1 MPGNDVSLRSM
12 QQYIQQLEAQLKM
25 KSDQVEELNQY
36 VSNASAAVQTT
47 INSCRK
53 FCTSILE
60 GELASGRITAKEIE
74 SMSLNDLLSRAKE
87 VNSANQQ
94 KSRDLFIKFSE
105 KIEEKN
111 RMIEGLQAQVSQ
123 LMIQLSNS
131 DPNKVPEINDVENLS
146 QAPVFPLGS
155 SFSNRNG
162 DAINVQKQAL
172 TSATILGDGDESVVS
187 FSSKAATETNLSASG
202 ITNNDAFRK
211 NYHMIDLDKFMKD
224 INPTMWLVIQTIG
237 EQGINEQSE
246 IKSFI
251 LQKLVGNDSSIND
264 STINIAIA
272 NLMKMQIL
280 KRIKIVCGNRWFYI
294 FELDEMGVRAYI
306 GKFSKKPVMSEAQKL
321 IKEHDNIKHGYLI
334 KEASMIMKQKFDYE
348 SISTSRKYNYIK
360 LTNGKACIPDITCAK
375 SGVVD
380 YYEVE
385 CGNHNQDDFN
395 DKCNKYRMVTKTIH
409 FIVPQNEVLKTLQSQ
424 ISAWI
429 KSCGG
434 PQVLKK
440 GDMIV
445 KVTTMK
451 KLLENKWELVYDM
464 SSDEPIVASQQ

>member
-1 MPGNDVSLRSM
+1 MSDEISLRSM
-12 QQYIQQLEAQLKM
+12 QQYIQQLESQLKM
-25 KSDQVEELNQY
+25 KTEQVEELNNY
-36 VSNASAAVQTT
+36 VADASSAVQQT
-47 INSCRK
+47 INQCRK

-74 SMSLNDLLSRAKE
+74 SLSLTDLLSRAKS
-87 VNSANQQ
+87 VYNVNQQ
-94 KSRDLFIKFSE
+94 KSREIYTKFSE

-131 DPNKVPEINDVENLS
+131 DPSTIPEVNDVENLS
-146 QAPVFPLGS
+146 SAPVFPMGA
-155 SFSNRNG
+155 SFGNKDKGVNPSR
-162 DAINVQKQAL
+162 QAL
-172 TSATILGDGDESVVS
+172 TAAKILGDGDESVVS
-187 FSSKAATETNLSASG
+187 FSDKVVTETNLNSSG
-202 ITNNDAFRK
+202 VINNEAFKK

-224 INPTMWLVIQTIG
+224 ITPPMWLVVQTIG

-246 IKSFI
+246 IKSYI
-251 LQKLVGNDSSIND
+251 LQNLVGTDSSIND
-264 STINIAIA
+264 STINIAIT
-272 NLMKMQIL
+272 NLMRMQIL

-306 GKFSKKPVMSEAQKL
+306 GKYSKKPVLSEAQRL

-334 KEASMIMKQKFDYE
+334 KEASMIMKSKFDYE
-348 SISTSRKYNYIK
+348 SISTSRKVNYIR
-360 LTNGKACIPDITCAK
+360 LPNGKACIPDIMCAK
-375 SGVVD
+375 SGTVD

-385 CGNHNQDDFN
+385 CGNHNQEDFN

-424 ISAWI
+424 ISGWI

-434 PQVLKK
+434 HENLKK
-440 GDMIV
+440 GEMVV

-451 KLLENKWELVYDM
+451 KLLENKWELIYDM
-464 SSDEPIVASQQ
+464 NSEEPVSL

>member
-1 MPGNDVSLRSM
+1 MNEEISLRSM

-25 KSDQVEELNQY
+25 KTEQVEELNKY
-36 VSNASAAVQTT
+36 VSDASSAVQST
-47 INSCRK
+47 INQCRK

-60 GELASGRITAKEIE
+60 GELASGRISAKEIE
-74 SMSLNDLLSRAKE
+74 SLSLTDLLARAKT
-87 VNSANQQ
+87 VYNNNQQ
-94 KSRDLFIKFSE
+94 KSRELFIKFSE
-105 KIEEKN
+105 KMEEKN

-131 DPNKVPEINDVENLS
+131 DPNTIPEINDVENLS
-146 QAPVFPLGS
+146 KAPVYPLGDVFKDKLTDTEVNLS
-155 SFSNRNG
+155 
-162 DAINVQKQAL
+162 KQAL
-172 TSATILGDGDESVVS
+172 TAAKILGDGDESVVS
-187 FSSKAATETNLSASG
+187 FSDKVVTESNLNSSG
-202 ITNNDAFRK
+202 IINNEAFKR

-224 INPTMWLVIQTIG
+224 ITPVMWLVIQTIG
-237 EQGINEQSE
+237 DQGINEQSE

-251 LQKLVGNDSSIND
+251 LQNAVGKDSSIND
-264 STINIAIA
+264 STINIAIS
-272 NLMKMQIL
+272 NLMRMQIL

-306 GKFSKKPVMSEAQKL
+306 GKYSKKPVVSEAQKL

-334 KEASMIMKQKFDYE
+334 KEASMILKSKYDYE
-348 SISTSRKYNYIK
+348 SVSTSRKYNYIK
-360 LTNGKACIPDITCAK
+360 LPNGKACIPDVTCA
-375 SGVVD
+375 SNGQVD

-395 DKCNKYRMVTKTIH
+395 DKCNKYRMVSKTIH
-409 FIVPQNEVLKTLQSQ
+409 FIVPQNEVLKTIQGQ

-434 PQVLKK
+434 HQVLKR
-440 GDMIV
+440 GDMVV

-451 KLLENKWELVYDM
+451 KLLEKKWELVYDM
-464 SSDEPIVASQQ
+464 SSEEPISLNQQ

>member
-1 MPGNDVSLRSM
+1 MPDKEVSLRAM

-25 KSDQVEELNQY
+25 KSDQVEELNEY
-36 VSNASAAVQTT
+36 VSNASTAVQTT

-60 GELASGRITAKEIE
+60 GELSSGRITAKEIE
-74 SMSLNDLLSRAKE
+74 SMSLNDLLSQAKD
-87 VNSANQQ
+87 VYKNNQQ
-94 KSRDLFIKFSE
+94 KSRDLFVRFSD

-123 LMIQLSNS
+123 LMIQLNNA
-131 DPNKVPEINDVENLS
+131 DPQKVPEINDVENLS
-146 QAPVFPLGS
+146 KAPVYALGTDFKETELGNS
-155 SFSNRNG
+155 R
-162 DAINVQKQAL
+162 QAL
-172 TSATILGDGDESVVS
+172 TAAKILGDGDESVVS
-187 FSSKAATETNLSASG
+187 FANNAVTESNLNATG
-202 ITNNDAFRK
+202 IINNEAFKK

-237 EQGINEQSE
+237 AQGINEQSE
-246 IKSFI
+246 IKSYI
-251 LQKLVGNDSSIND
+251 LQELVGNDSSIND
-264 STINIAIA
+264 STINMAIS
-272 NLMKMQIL
+272 NLMRMQIL

-306 GKFSKKPVMSEAQKL
+306 GKYSKKPVMSEAQKL

-360 LTNGKACIPDITCAK
+360 LPNGKACIPDITCAK
-375 SGVVD
+375 KGVVD

-385 CGNHNQDDFN
+385 CGNHNQEDFN
-395 DKCNKYRMVTKTIH
+395 DKCNKYRMVTKTLH
-409 FIVPQNEVLKTLQSQ
+409 FIVPQNEVLKVLQTQ
-424 ISAWI
+424 IAAWI

-434 PQVLKK
+434 HEVLKR
-440 GDMIV
+440 GDMVV

-464 SSDEPIVASQQ
+464 SSEEPITASQ